1 MTVLKKIG
9 HVLLVIALVAMIGGH
24 WAVLQTVAWSTMLA
38 DNLRV
43 SSFSEAVERTFDGK
57 HPCTLCKQISAGKKA
72 EKKTEISFGIKK
84 LEFVSN
90 GVTQVFK
97 PFQSF
102 YLLQNPDLAAHVLTF
117 QPPSPP
123 PRLLH
128 G

>member
-72 EKKTEISFGIKK
+72 EKKTEISFEIKK

-90 GVTQVFK
+90 VVTQVFK

-102 YLLQNPDLAAHVLTF
+102 YLLQNPDLAAHEFTF

>member
-102 YLLQNPDLAAHVLTF
+102 YLLQHGNDSVREFTHQPLA
-117 QPPSPP
+117 PP
-123 PRLLH
+123 PRPLAA
-128 G
+128 

>member
-57 HPCTLCKQISAGKKA
+57 HPCALCKQISAGKKA
-72 EKKTEISFGIKK
+72 EKKTDISFGIKK

-90 GVTQVFK
+90 GVAPVFK

-102 YLLQNPDLAAHVLTF
+102 YLLQHHNDAVRELTHQPLA
-117 QPPSPP
+117 PP
-123 PRLLH
+123 PRSLAA
-128 G
+128 